1 MNEDEKSYI
10 KEIQEHLKN
19 NIDVKSKFEINVHRS
34 NILNDSLN
42 QFKNTNLKE
51 YLKVLYIFL
60 IEEDGNTTEISI
72 KKWINLITEEIIK
85 PKYELF
91 IQSNNKKYYPNTK
104 SSIKEKIQLNTF
116 WCQIGQKKKKSTQ
129 NFFVIFPKSRF

>member
-51 YLKVLYIFL
+51 YLKALSIFL
-60 IEEDGNTTEISI
+60 IEFFQCI
-72 KKWINLITEEIIK
+72 
-85 PKYELF
+85 F
-91 IQSNNKKYYPNTK
+91 
-104 SSIKEKIQLNTF
+104 
-116 WCQIGQKKKKSTQ
+116 GQK
-129 NFFVIFPKSRF
+129 NR